1 MRGGTPMV
9 NPDAPRSATGGS
21 APPDGQ
27 TPRRSRSFFA
37 VVVVAIVGVFAVVAA
52 CSSQDVVAAG
62 CAPDTPM
69 TKTTRTDARPNVVV
83 IMTDDQTVTDM
94 QFMPKTK
101 DLLQTKGT
109 YFANNFVSFPLCC
122 PSRATAVTGQYA
134 HNHGVLNN
142 VPPDGGYDKLD
153 STNTLPV
160 WLQAAGYN
168 TAHVGKYLNGYG
180 EKTAPVVP
188 PGYTDWYGLIDP
200 SVLQFYDYNVLDN
213 GQTIHCGSEDV
224 NYQTDVLSRQ
234 AANDIKKYATSDKP
248 FYMTVWP
255 LAPHSA
261 TDNNKDVP
269 NRAAINPLSPLPRTA
284 DIGHDA
290 GLTYPRGP
298 SFMEADTSDKPPAQ
312 QSAKAKIAEGLAKLG
327 IDAKGLDAFIDQT
340 YEARA
345 ESLIAVDDLVENVV
359 NTLRDTG
366 QLDNTVIMY
375 TSDNGWLLGE
385 HGIPF
390 AKVVLYEEAVRVP
403 LLVRGPGFP
412 AGVTATQIAGNMDVA
427 PTVAAITGA
436 NPGLPEDGTNLL
448 PFAQDPKKGTNR
460 AILLEEYSFK
470 PTYKAVRVPGF
481 MYAEYSDGSK
491 EFYDLT
497 KDPKQLENK
506 DKDPAYEN
514 TRARL
519 AKALA
524 QLETCKGTTCQVTV
538 PQSEL
543 KG

>member
-1 MRGGTPMV
+1 MQGGALPDK
-9 NPDAPRSATGGS
+9 PDAPRARRSRRGVDGG
-21 APPDGQ
+21 
-27 TPRRSRSFFA
+27 PRRSFYA
-37 VVVVAIVGVFAVVAA
+37 VMTLAIIGVLAVVAA
-52 CSSQDVVAAG
+52 CSSQEAVAAG
-62 CAPDTPM
+62 CAPEAPM
-69 TKTTRTDARPNVVV
+69 TTTARTDKRPNVVV
-83 IMTDDQTVTDM
+83 IMTDDQTVTDL

-101 DLLQTKGT
+101 DLLQAKGT

-142 VPPDGGYDKLD
+142 VPPDGGFDKLD
-153 STNTLPV
+153 NTNTLPV
-160 WLQAAGYN
+160 WLQTAGYN

-180 EKTAPVVP
+180 EESPAVVP
-188 PGYTDWYGLIDP
+188 PGYTDWFGLIDP
-200 SVLQFYDYNVLDN
+200 SVLQFYDYDVLDN
-213 GQTIHCGSEDV
+213 GTKIHCGSEDV
-224 NYQTDVLSRQ
+224 NYQTDVLSRR
-234 AANDIKKYATSDKP
+234 AANDIKKFATDTKP

-269 NRAAINPLSPLPRTA
+269 NRAAVNPLSPLPRAT
-284 DIGHDA
+284 DIGHFN

-312 QSAKAKIAEGLAKLG
+312 QDAKAKIAEGLKQLG
-327 IDAKGLDAFIDQT
+327 IDAKGLDDFIDKT
-340 YEARA
+340 YQARA
-345 ESLIAVDDLVENVV
+345 ESLLAVDDLVENIVK
-359 NTLRDTG
+359 TLTDTG
-366 QLDNTVIMY
+366 QLDNTVIMF

-403 LLVRGPGFP
+403 LIVRGPGFP
-412 AGVTATQIAGNMDVA
+412 AGATATQIAGNMDVA
-427 PTVAAITGA
+427 PTIAALTGA
-436 NPGLPEDGTNLL
+436 KPGLAQDGTNLQPL
-448 PFAQDPKKGTNR
+448 AQDENKDKNR

-491 EFYDLT
+491 EFYDLA

-506 DKDPAYEN
+506 DKDPAYDK

-519 AKALA
+519 AVALK
-524 QLETCKGTTCQVTV
+524 QLESCKGDSCQVEI

-543 KG
+543 RG